1 MTRFQR
7 ELSGELGA
15 FWKKYAEEQL
25 DKVRA
30 ELAEG
35 KITIDAEG
43 VARNCIGRVLMDDL
57 LERLCMVT
65 DEVSTE
71 ATRTAREAED
81 AAFLAEYQARRKSPS
96 AEELAEMRAAFGAG
110 ATVVDVLTGEG
121 IKLSGGKKN
130 V

>member
-7 ELSGELGA
+7 ELSGELGE
-15 FWKKYAEEQL
+15 FWKKHAEEEL
-25 DKVRA
+25 EKVRA

-57 LERLCMVT
+57 LEQLGMVT
-65 DEVSTE
+65 DKVNAE
-71 ATRTAREAED
+71 ATRAVREAED
-81 AAFLAEYQARRKSPS
+81 AVSLAAYRARCKSPD

-110 ATVVDVLTGEG
+110 ATVVDVLTGEK
-121 IKLSGGKKN
+121 INL
-130 V
+130 

>member
-7 ELSGELGA
+7 ELSGELGE
-15 FWKKYAEEQL
+15 FWKNDAEKRL

-57 LERLCMVT
+57 LEQVGMVT
-65 DEVSTE
+65 DKVNVE
-71 ATRTAREAED
+71 ATRAAREAED
-81 AAFLAEYQARRKSPS
+81 AVFLAEYRTRCESPS
-96 AEELAEMRAAFGAG
+96 AEELAEMQAAFGAG
-110 ATVVDVLTGEG
+110 ATVVDVLTGEK
-121 IKLSGGKKN
+121 IKL
-130 V
+130 

>member
-7 ELSGELGA
+7 ELTGELGE
-15 FWKKYAEEQL
+15 FWKKQAEKQL

-30 ELAEG
+30 ELSEG

-65 DEVSTE
+65 DKVNAE
-71 ATRTAREAED
+71 ATRKARAAEVEADIE
-81 AAFLAEYQARRKSPS
+81 EYRRTRRPPS
-96 AEELAEMRAAFGAG
+96 AEELDEMRAAFGAG
-110 ATVVDVLTGEG
+110 TVVVDALTGEK
-121 IKLSGGKKN
+121 IKL
-130 V
+130 

>member
-7 ELSGELGA
+7 ELSGELGE
-15 FWKKYAEEQL
+15 FWKKHAEEEL

-57 LERLCMVT
+57 LEQLCMVT
-65 DEVSTE
+65 DKVNAE
-71 ATRTAREAED
+71 ATREALD
-81 AAFLAEYQARRKSPS
+81 AEVRVSIAEYRRNYKGSS

-110 ATVVDVLTGEG
+110 ATVVDVLTGEK
-121 IKLSGGKKN
+121 IKL
-130 V
+130 

>member
-7 ELSGELGA
+7 ELTGELGE
-15 FWKKYAEEQL
+15 FWKKQAEEQL

-30 ELAEG
+30 ELSEG

-57 LERLCMVT
+57 LEQLCMVT
-65 DEVSTE
+65 DRVNAE
-71 ATRTAREAED
+71 ATKAARAAEVKADIDEYRRT
-81 AAFLAEYQARRKSPS
+81 RRPPS

-110 ATVVDVLTGEG
+110 AVVVDALTGEK
-121 IKLSGGKKN
+121 IKL
-130 V
+130 